1 MDMENKVRQIRELVE
16 AKREKFARVSDEV
29 WAVPELY
36 FHETKSAAILIK
48 ALKEEGF
55 EVQEGVDG
63 IPTAF
68 IGTWGSGKP
77 VIGIL
82 GEFDALPSLS
92 QEAGCWEHK
101 EIVKGGPGHGCG
113 HNALGAG
120 AMAAAVAAK
129 DYMEKNGLSGTI
141 RYYGCPAEEAGWGK
155 MFLARD
161 GYFDDL
167 DACYTWHPG
176 VGNMVQGTSSL
187 ANMCAF
193 FTFKGR
199 TSHAAASPHL
209 GRSALD
215 ACELMN
221 VGCNYLR
228 EHILPDER
236 IHYAYT
242 DVGGSAPNVVQDHAC
257 VFYYVRSPRLYQVL
271 DLYERVK
278 DVARGAAL
286 MTGTQLEI
294 VLNDGLCDYVP
305 NDTLSKLLYESF
317 CEAGG
322 PKFSEEEKALAAE
335 FAKTF
340 DPAAVADK
348 ARTLAAHFGPE
359 VAEKYKDQIL
369 VEDIF
374 PYHASDMI
382 SSGSTDV
389 GDVSY
394 CAPTAQMNVSTWAL
408 CTTGHTWQVT
418 AQSGSNIGRTGTV
431 KAAEVLALASIKAMQ
446 NPELLEKAKEEW
458 KKTTGGKYVC
468 PVTDDVQPAL

>member
-1 MDMENKVRQIRELVE
+1 MEMVNEIKKLVDAKKE
-16 AKREKFARVSDEV
+16 AFLHAGDLV
-29 WAVPELY
+29 WEYAEIG
-36 FHETKSAAILIK
+36 FKEFQSAK
-48 ALKEEGF
+48 ALTDVLKAEGFAVEEG
-55 EVQEGVDG
+55 VAG

-68 IGTWGSGKP
+68 VASWGEGKP
-77 VIGIL
+77 IIGLL
-82 GEFDALPSLS
+82 GEYDALPALKHA
-92 QEAGCWEHK
+92 AGDPVESS
-101 EIVKGGPGHGCG
+101 EIVSENGHGCG
-113 HNALGAG
+113 HNLLGAG
-120 AMAAAVAAK
+120 ALGAAVAVK
-129 DYMEKNGLSGTI
+129 DYMQAHGLKGTI
-141 RYYGCPAEEAGWGK
+141 RYYGCPGEEFGSGK
-155 MFLARD
+155 MFMARA
-161 GYFDDL
+161 GLFDDL
-167 DACYTWHPG
+167 DAAFTWHG
-176 VGNMVQGTSSL
+176 GAYNAITADHSL
-187 ANMCAF
+187 ANLCAYF
-193 FTFKGR
+193 KFKGR
-199 TSHAAASPHL
+199 TSHAAGSPHL

-322 PKFSEEEKALAAE
+322 PKFSEEDKTLAAV

-418 AQSGSNIGRTGTV
+418 AQSGSDIGRTGTV

>member
-1 MDMENKVRQIRELVE
+1 MEMVNEIKKLVDAKKE
-16 AKREKFARVSDEV
+16 AFLHAGDLV
-29 WAVPELY
+29 WEYAEIG
-36 FHETKSAAILIK
+36 FKEFQSAK
-48 ALKEEGF
+48 ALTDVLKAEGFAVEEG
-55 EVQEGVDG
+55 VAG

-68 IGTWGSGKP
+68 VASWGEGKP
-77 VIGIL
+77 IIGLL
-82 GEFDALPSLS
+82 GEYDALPALNHA
-92 QEAGCWEHK
+92 AGDPVESS
-101 EIVKGGPGHGCG
+101 EIVNENGHGCG
-113 HNALGAG
+113 HNLLGAG
-120 AMAAAVAAK
+120 ALGAAVAVK
-129 DYMEKNGLSGTI
+129 DYMQAHGLKGTI
-141 RYYGCPAEEAGWGK
+141 RYYGCPGEEFGSGK
-155 MFLARD
+155 MFMARA
-161 GYFDDL
+161 GLFDDL
-167 DACYTWHPG
+167 DAAFTWHG
-176 VGNMVQGTSSL
+176 GAYNAITADHSL
-187 ANMCAF
+187 ANLCAYF
-193 FTFKGR
+193 KFKGR
-199 TSHAAASPHL
+199 TSHAAGSPHL

-305 NDTLSKLLYESF
+305 NNTLSKLLYESF

-322 PKFSEEEKALAAE
+322 PKFSGEEKALAAE

-418 AQSGSNIGRTGTV
+418 AQSGSDIGRTGTV

-446 NPELLEKAKEEW
+446 NPELLGKAKEEW

>member
-1 MDMENKVRQIRELVE
+1 MEMVNEIKKLVDAKKE
-16 AKREKFARVSDEV
+16 AFLHVGDLV
-29 WAVPELY
+29 WEYAEIG
-36 FHETKSAAILIK
+36 FKEFQSAK
-48 ALKEEGF
+48 ALTDVLKAEGF
-55 EVQEGVDG
+55 AVQEGVAG

-68 IGTWGSGKP
+68 VASWGEGKP
-77 VIGIL
+77 IIGLL
-82 GEFDALPSLS
+82 GEYDALPALKHA
-92 QEAGCWEHK
+92 AGDPAESS
-101 EIVKGGPGHGCG
+101 EIVSENGHGCG
-113 HNALGAG
+113 HNLLGAG
-120 AMAAAVAAK
+120 ALGAAVAVK
-129 DYMEKNGLSGTI
+129 DYMQAHGLKGTI
-141 RYYGCPAEEAGWGK
+141 RYYGCPGEEFGSGK
-155 MFLARD
+155 MFMARA
-161 GYFDDL
+161 GLFDDL
-167 DACYTWHPG
+167 DAAFTWHG
-176 VGNMVQGTSSL
+176 GAYNAITADHSL
-187 ANMCAF
+187 ANLCAYF
-193 FTFKGR
+193 KFKGR
-199 TSHAAASPHL
+199 TSHAAGSPHL

-418 AQSGSNIGRTGTV
+418 AQSGSDIGRTGTV

>member
-1 MDMENKVRQIRELVE
+1 MEMVNEIKKLVDAKKE
-16 AKREKFARVSDEV
+16 AFLHAGDLV
-29 WAVPELY
+29 WEYAEIG
-36 FHETKSAAILIK
+36 FKEFQSAK
-48 ALKEEGF
+48 ALTDVLKAEGF
-55 EVQEGVDG
+55 AVQEGVAG

-68 IGTWGSGKP
+68 VASWGEGKP
-77 VIGIL
+77 IIGLL
-82 GEFDALPSLS
+82 GEYDALPALKHA
-92 QEAGCWEHK
+92 AGDPVESS
-101 EIVKGGPGHGCG
+101 EIVSENGHGCG
-113 HNALGAG
+113 HNLLGAG
-120 AMAAAVAAK
+120 ALGAAVAVK
-129 DYMEKNGLSGTI
+129 DYMQAHGLKGTI
-141 RYYGCPAEEAGWGK
+141 RYYGCPGEEFGSGK
-155 MFLARD
+155 MFMARA
-161 GYFDDL
+161 GLFDDL
-167 DACYTWHPG
+167 DAAFTWHG
-176 VGNMVQGTSSL
+176 GAYNAITADHSL
-187 ANMCAF
+187 ANLCAYF
-193 FTFKGR
+193 KFKGR
-199 TSHAAASPHL
+199 TSHAAGSPHL

-418 AQSGSNIGRTGTV
+418 AQSGSDIGRTGTV

-446 NPELLEKAKEEW
+446 NPDLLEKAKEEW

>member
-1 MDMENKVRQIRELVE
+1 MEMVNEIKKLVDAKKE
-16 AKREKFARVSDEV
+16 AFLHAGDLV
-29 WAVPELY
+29 WEYAEIG
-36 FHETKSAAILIK
+36 FKEFQSAK
-48 ALKEEGF
+48 ALTDVLKAEGFAVEEG
-55 EVQEGVDG
+55 VAG

-68 IGTWGSGKP
+68 VASWGEGKP
-77 VIGIL
+77 IIGLL
-82 GEFDALPSLS
+82 GEYDALPALKHA
-92 QEAGCWEHK
+92 AGDPVESS
-101 EIVKGGPGHGCG
+101 EIVSENGHGCG
-113 HNALGAG
+113 HNLLGAG
-120 AMAAAVAAK
+120 ALGAAVAVK
-129 DYMEKNGLSGTI
+129 DYMQAHGLKGTI
-141 RYYGCPAEEAGWGK
+141 RYYGCPGEEFGCGK
-155 MFLARD
+155 MFMARA
-161 GYFDDL
+161 GLFDDL
-167 DACYTWHPG
+167 DAAFTWHG
-176 VGNMVQGTSSL
+176 GAYNAITADHSL
-187 ANMCAF
+187 ANLCAYF
-193 FTFKGR
+193 KFKGR
-199 TSHAAASPHL
+199 TSHAAGSPHL

-418 AQSGSNIGRTGTV
+418 AQSGSDIGRTGTV

>member
-1 MDMENKVRQIRELVE
+1 MEMVNEIKKLVDAKKE
-16 AKREKFARVSDEV
+16 AFLHAGDLV
-29 WAVPELY
+29 WEYAEIG
-36 FHETKSAAILIK
+36 FKEFQSAK
-48 ALKEEGF
+48 ALTDVLKAEGFAVEEG
-55 EVQEGVDG
+55 VAG

-68 IGTWGSGKP
+68 VASWGEGKP
-77 VIGIL
+77 IIGLL
-82 GEFDALPSLS
+82 GEYDALPALKHA
-92 QEAGCWEHK
+92 AGDPVEST
-101 EIVKGGPGHGCG
+101 EIVSENGHGCG
-113 HNALGAG
+113 HNLLGAG
-120 AMAAAVAAK
+120 ALGAAVAVK
-129 DYMEKNGLSGTI
+129 DYMQAHGLKGTI
-141 RYYGCPAEEAGWGK
+141 RYYGCPGEEFGSGK
-155 MFLARD
+155 MFMARA
-161 GYFDDL
+161 GLFDDL
-167 DACYTWHPG
+167 DAAFTWHG
-176 VGNMVQGTSSL
+176 GAYNAITADHSL
-187 ANMCAF
+187 ANLCAYF
-193 FTFKGR
+193 KFKGR
-199 TSHAAASPHL
+199 TSHAAGSPHL

-418 AQSGSNIGRTGTV
+418 AQSGSDIGRTGTV

>member
-1 MDMENKVRQIRELVE
+1 MEMVNEIKKLVDAKKVAFLHAGDLVWE
-16 AKREKFARVSDEV
+16 YAEIGFKEFQ
-29 WAVPELY
+29 
-36 FHETKSAAILIK
+36 SAK
-48 ALKEEGF
+48 ALTDVLKAEGFAVEEG
-55 EVQEGVDG
+55 VAG

-68 IGTWGSGKP
+68 VASWGEGKP
-77 VIGIL
+77 IIGLL
-82 GEFDALPSLS
+82 GEYDALPALKHA
-92 QEAGCWEHK
+92 AGDPVESS
-101 EIVKGGPGHGCG
+101 EIVSENGHGCG
-113 HNALGAG
+113 HNLLGAG
-120 AMAAAVAAK
+120 ALGAAVAVK
-129 DYMEKNGLSGTI
+129 DYMQAHGLKGTI
-141 RYYGCPAEEAGWGK
+141 RYYGCPGEEFGSGK
-155 MFLARD
+155 MFMARA
-161 GYFDDL
+161 GLFDDL
-167 DACYTWHPG
+167 DAAFTWHG
-176 VGNMVQGTSSL
+176 GAYNAITADHSL
-187 ANMCAF
+187 ANLCAYF
-193 FTFKGR
+193 KFKGR
-199 TSHAAASPHL
+199 TSHAAGSPHL

-418 AQSGSNIGRTGTV
+418 AQSGSDIGRTGTV

>member
-1 MDMENKVRQIRELVE
+1 MEMVNEIKKLVDAKKE
-16 AKREKFARVSDEV
+16 AFLHAGDLV
-29 WAVPELY
+29 WEYAEIG
-36 FHETKSAAILIK
+36 FKEFQSAK
-48 ALKEEGF
+48 ALTDVLKAEGFAVEEG
-55 EVQEGVDG
+55 VAG

-68 IGTWGSGKP
+68 VASWGEGKP
-77 VIGIL
+77 IIGLL
-82 GEFDALPSLS
+82 GEYDALPALKHA
-92 QEAGCWEHK
+92 AGDPVESS
-101 EIVKGGPGHGCG
+101 EIVSENGHGCG
-113 HNALGAG
+113 HNLLGAG
-120 AMAAAVAAK
+120 ALGAAVAVK
-129 DYMEKNGLSGTI
+129 DYMQAHGLKGTI
-141 RYYGCPAEEAGWGK
+141 RYYGCPGEEFGSGK
-155 MFLARD
+155 MFMARA
-161 GYFDDL
+161 GLFDDL
-167 DACYTWHPG
+167 DAAFTWHG
-176 VGNMVQGTSSL
+176 GAYNAITADHSL
-187 ANMCAF
+187 ANLCAYF
-193 FTFKGR
+193 KFKGR
-199 TSHAAASPHL
+199 TSHAAGSPHL

-418 AQSGSNIGRTGTV
+418 AQSGSDIGRTGTV

-458 KKTTGGKYVC
+458 KKTMFSRPSK
-468 PVTDDVQPAL
+468 AIK

>member
-1 MDMENKVRQIRELVE
+1 MEMVNEIKKLVDAKKE
-16 AKREKFARVSDEV
+16 AFLHAGDLV
-29 WAVPELY
+29 WEYAEIG
-36 FHETKSAAILIK
+36 FKEFQSAK
-48 ALKEEGF
+48 ALTDVLKAEGF
-55 EVQEGVDG
+55 AVQEGVAG

-68 IGTWGSGKP
+68 VASWGEGKP
-77 VIGIL
+77 IIGLL
-82 GEFDALPSLS
+82 GEYDALPALKHA
-92 QEAGCWEHK
+92 AGDPAESS
-101 EIVKGGPGHGCG
+101 EIVSENGHGCG
-113 HNALGAG
+113 HNLLGAG
-120 AMAAAVAAK
+120 ALGAAVAVK
-129 DYMEKNGLSGTI
+129 DYMQAHGLKGTI
-141 RYYGCPAEEAGWGK
+141 RYYGCPGEEFGSGK
-155 MFLARD
+155 MFMARA
-161 GYFDDL
+161 GLFDDL
-167 DACYTWHPG
+167 DAAFTWHG
-176 VGNMVQGTSSL
+176 GAYNAITADHSL
-187 ANMCAF
+187 ANLCAYF
-193 FTFKGR
+193 KFKGR
-199 TSHAAASPHL
+199 TSHAAGSPHL

-418 AQSGSNIGRTGTV
+418 AQSGSDIGRTGTV

>member
-1 MDMENKVRQIRELVE
+1 MEMVNEIKKLVDAKKE
-16 AKREKFARVSDEV
+16 AFLHAGDLV
-29 WAVPELY
+29 WEYAEIG
-36 FHETKSAAILIK
+36 FKEFQSAK
-48 ALKEEGF
+48 ALTDVLKAEGF
-55 EVQEGVDG
+55 AVQEGVAG

-68 IGTWGSGKP
+68 VASWGEGKP
-77 VIGIL
+77 IIGLL
-82 GEFDALPSLS
+82 GEYDALPALKHA
-92 QEAGCWEHK
+92 AGDPVESS
-101 EIVKGGPGHGCG
+101 EIVSENGHGCG
-113 HNALGAG
+113 HNLLGAG
-120 AMAAAVAAK
+120 ALGAAVAVK
-129 DYMEKNGLSGTI
+129 DYMQAHGLKGTI
-141 RYYGCPAEEAGWGK
+141 RYYGCPGEEFGSGK
-155 MFLARD
+155 MFMARA
-161 GYFDDL
+161 GLFDDL
-167 DACYTWHPG
+167 DAAFTWHG
-176 VGNMVQGTSSL
+176 GAYNAITADHSL
-187 ANMCAF
+187 ANLCAYF
-193 FTFKGR
+193 KFKGR
-199 TSHAAASPHL
+199 TSHAAGSPHL

-418 AQSGSNIGRTGTV
+418 AQSGSDIGRTGTV

>member
-1 MDMENKVRQIRELVE
+1 MEMENEIKKLVDAKKE
-16 AKREKFARVSDEV
+16 AFLHAGDLV
-29 WAVPELY
+29 WEYAEIG
-36 FHETKSAAILIK
+36 FKEFQSAK
-48 ALKEEGF
+48 ALTDVLKAEGFAVEEG
-55 EVQEGVDG
+55 VAG

-68 IGTWGSGKP
+68 VASWGEGKP
-77 VIGIL
+77 IIGLL
-82 GEFDALPSLS
+82 GEYDALPALKHA
-92 QEAGCWEHK
+92 AGDPVESS
-101 EIVKGGPGHGCG
+101 EIVSENGHGCG
-113 HNALGAG
+113 HNLLGAG
-120 AMAAAVAAK
+120 ALGAAVAVK
-129 DYMEKNGLSGTI
+129 DYMQAHGLKGTI
-141 RYYGCPAEEAGWGK
+141 RYYGCPGEEFGSGK
-155 MFLARD
+155 MFMARA
-161 GYFDDL
+161 GLFDDL
-167 DACYTWHPG
+167 DAAFTWHG
-176 VGNMVQGTSSL
+176 GAYNAITADHSL
-187 ANMCAF
+187 ANLCAYF
-193 FTFKGR
+193 KFKGR
-199 TSHAAASPHL
+199 TSHAAGSPHL

-418 AQSGSNIGRTGTV
+418 AQSGSDIGRTGTV

>member
-1 MDMENKVRQIRELVE
+1 MEMVNEIKKLVDAKKE
-16 AKREKFARVSDEV
+16 AFLHAGDLV
-29 WAVPELY
+29 WEYAEIG
-36 FHETKSAAILIK
+36 FKEFQSAK
-48 ALKEEGF
+48 ALTDVLKAEGF
-55 EVQEGVDG
+55 AVQEGVAG

-68 IGTWGSGKP
+68 VASWGEGKP
-77 VIGIL
+77 IIGLL
-82 GEFDALPSLS
+82 GEYDALPALKHA
-92 QEAGCWEHK
+92 AGNPVESS
-101 EIVKGGPGHGCG
+101 EIVSENGHGCG
-113 HNALGAG
+113 HNLLGAG
-120 AMAAAVAAK
+120 ALGAAVAVK
-129 DYMEKNGLSGTI
+129 DYMQAHGLKGTI
-141 RYYGCPAEEAGWGK
+141 RYYGCPGEEFGSGK
-155 MFLARD
+155 MFMARA
-161 GYFDDL
+161 GLFDDL
-167 DACYTWHPG
+167 DAAFTWHG
-176 VGNMVQGTSSL
+176 GAYNAITADNSL
-187 ANMCAF
+187 ANLCAYF
-193 FTFKGR
+193 KFKGR
-199 TSHAAASPHL
+199 TSHAAGSPHL

-348 ARTLAAHFGPE
+348 ARTLAAHFSPE

-418 AQSGSNIGRTGTV
+418 AQSGSDIGRTGTV

-468 PVTDDVQPAL
+468 PVADDVQPAL

>member
-1 MDMENKVRQIRELVE
+1 MEMVNEIKKLVDAKKE
-16 AKREKFARVSDEV
+16 AFLHAGDLV
-29 WAVPELY
+29 WEYAEIG
-36 FHETKSAAILIK
+36 FKEFQSAK
-48 ALKEEGF
+48 ALTDVLKAEGFAVEEG
-55 EVQEGVDG
+55 VAG

-68 IGTWGSGKP
+68 VASWGEGKP
-77 VIGIL
+77 IIGLL
-82 GEFDALPSLS
+82 GEYDALPALKHA
-92 QEAGCWEHK
+92 AGDPVESS
-101 EIVKGGPGHGCG
+101 EIVSENGHGCG
-113 HNALGAG
+113 HNLLGAG
-120 AMAAAVAAK
+120 ALGAAVAVK
-129 DYMEKNGLSGTI
+129 DYMQAHGLKGTI
-141 RYYGCPAEEAGWGK
+141 RYYGCPGEEFGSGK
-155 MFLARD
+155 MFMARA
-161 GYFDDL
+161 GLFDDL
-167 DACYTWHPG
+167 DAAFTWHG
-176 VGNMVQGTSSL
+176 GAYNAITADHSL
-187 ANMCAF
+187 ANLCAYF
-193 FTFKGR
+193 KFKGR
-199 TSHAAASPHL
+199 TSHAAGPPHL

-348 ARTLAAHFGPE
+348 ARTLAVHFGPE

-418 AQSGSNIGRTGTV
+418 AQSGSDIGRTGTV

>member
-1 MDMENKVRQIRELVE
+1 MEMVNEIKKLVDAKKE
-16 AKREKFARVSDEV
+16 AFLHAGDLV
-29 WAVPELY
+29 WEYAEIG
-36 FHETKSAAILIK
+36 FKEFQSAK
-48 ALKEEGF
+48 ALTDVLKAEGF
-55 EVQEGVDG
+55 AVQEGVAG

-68 IGTWGSGKP
+68 VASWGEGKP
-77 VIGIL
+77 IIGLL
-82 GEFDALPSLS
+82 GEYDALPALKHA
-92 QEAGCWEHK
+92 AGDPVESS
-101 EIVKGGPGHGCG
+101 EIVSENGHGCG
-113 HNALGAG
+113 HNLLGAG
-120 AMAAAVAAK
+120 ALGAAVAVK
-129 DYMEKNGLSGTI
+129 DYMQAHGLKGTI
-141 RYYGCPAEEAGWGK
+141 RYYGCPGEEFGSGK
-155 MFLARD
+155 MFMARA
-161 GYFDDL
+161 GLFDDL
-167 DACYTWHPG
+167 DAAFTWHG
-176 VGNMVQGTSSL
+176 GAYNAITADHSL
-187 ANMCAF
+187 ANLCAYF
-193 FTFKGR
+193 KFKGR
-199 TSHAAASPHL
+199 TSHAAGSPHL

-348 ARTLAAHFGPE
+348 ARTLAAHFSPE

>member
-1 MDMENKVRQIRELVE
+1 MQ
-16 AKREKFARVSDEV
+16 A
-29 WAVPELY
+29 
-36 FHETKSAAILIK
+36 HGIK
-48 ALKEEGF
+48 
-55 EVQEGVDG
+55 
-63 IPTAF
+63 
-68 IGTWGSGKP
+68 
-77 VIGIL
+77 
-82 GEFDALPSLS
+82 
-92 QEAGCWEHK
+92 
-101 EIVKGGPGHGCG
+101 
-113 HNALGAG
+113 
-120 AMAAAVAAK
+120 
-129 DYMEKNGLSGTI
+129 GTI
-141 RYYGCPAEEAGWGK
+141 RYYGCPGEEFGSGK
-155 MFLARD
+155 MFMARA
-161 GYFDDL
+161 GLFDDL
-167 DACYTWHPG
+167 DAAFTWHG
-176 VGNMVQGTSSL
+176 GAYNAITADHSL
-187 ANMCAF
+187 ANLCAYF
-193 FTFKGR
+193 KFKGR
-199 TSHAAASPHL
+199 TSHAAGSPHL

-228 EHILPDER
+228 EHMLPDER

-271 DLYERVK
+271 ELYERVK

-305 NDTLSKLLYESF
+305 NDALSQMLYESF
-317 CEAGG
+317 CEVGG

-348 ARTLAAHFGPE
+348 ARTLATHFGPE
-359 VAEKYKDQIL
+359 ISEKYKDQIL

-374 PYHASDMI
+374 PYHACDLI
-382 SSGSTDV
+382 SGGSTDV

-418 AQSGSNIGRTGTV
+418 AQSGSDIGRTGTV

-446 NPELLEKAKEEW
+446 DPELLKKAREEW
-458 KKTTGGKYVC
+458 EKTTGGKYIC

>member
-1 MDMENKVRQIRELVE
+1 MEMVNEIKKLVDAKKE
-16 AKREKFARVSDEV
+16 AFLHAGDLV
-29 WAVPELY
+29 WEYAEIG
-36 FHETKSAAILIK
+36 FKEFQSAK
-48 ALKEEGF
+48 ALTDVLKAEGF
-55 EVQEGVDG
+55 AVQEGVAG

-68 IGTWGSGKP
+68 VASWGEGKP
-77 VIGIL
+77 IIGLL
-82 GEFDALPSLS
+82 GEYDALPALKHA
-92 QEAGCWEHK
+92 AGDPVESS
-101 EIVKGGPGHGCG
+101 EIVSENGHGCG
-113 HNALGAG
+113 HNLLGAG
-120 AMAAAVAAK
+120 ALGAAVAVK
-129 DYMEKNGLSGTI
+129 DYMQALGLKGSI
-141 RYYGCPAEEAGWGK
+141 RNFGCPGEEFGCGK
-155 MFLARD
+155 MFMARA
-161 GYFDDL
+161 GLFDDL
-167 DACYTWHPG
+167 DAAFTWHG
-176 VGNMVQGTSSL
+176 GAYNAITADHSL
-187 ANMCAF
+187 ANLCAYF
-193 FTFKGR
+193 KFKGR
-199 TSHAAASPHL
+199 TSHAAGSPHL

-418 AQSGSNIGRTGTV
+418 AQSGSDIGRTGTV

-446 NPELLEKAKEEW
+446 NPDLLEKAKEEW

>member
-1 MDMENKVRQIRELVE
+1 MY
-16 AKREKFARVSDEV
+16 KFTA
-29 WAVPELY
+29 
-36 FHETKSAAILIK
+36 
-48 ALKEEGF
+48 EGSRWK
-55 EVQEGVDG
+55 
-63 IPTAF
+63 
-68 IGTWGSGKP
+68 WGEGKP
-77 VIGIL
+77 IIGLL
-82 GEFDALPSLS
+82 GEYDALPALKHA
-92 QEAGCWEHK
+92 AGDPVESS
-101 EIVKGGPGHGCG
+101 EIVSENGHGCG
-113 HNALGAG
+113 HNLLGAG
-120 AMAAAVAAK
+120 ALGAAVAIK
-129 DYMEKNGLSGTI
+129 DYMQAHGLKGTI
-141 RYYGCPAEEAGWGK
+141 RYYGCPGEEFGSGK
-155 MFLARD
+155 MFMARA
-161 GYFDDL
+161 GLFDDL
-167 DACYTWHPG
+167 DAAFTWHG
-176 VGNMVQGTSSL
+176 GAYNAITADHSL
-187 ANMCAF
+187 ANLCAYF
-193 FTFKGR
+193 KFKGR
-199 TSHAAASPHL
+199 TSHAAGSPHL

>member
-1 MDMENKVRQIRELVE
+1 MEMVNEIKKLVDAKKE
-16 AKREKFARVSDEV
+16 AFLHAGDLV
-29 WAVPELY
+29 WEYAEIG
-36 FHETKSAAILIK
+36 FKEFQSAK
-48 ALKEEGF
+48 ALTDVLKAEGF
-55 EVQEGVDG
+55 AVQEGVAG

-68 IGTWGSGKP
+68 VASWGEGKP
-77 VIGIL
+77 IIGLL
-82 GEFDALPSLS
+82 GEYDALPALKHA
-92 QEAGCWEHK
+92 AGDPVESS
-101 EIVKGGPGHGCG
+101 EIVSENGHGCG
-113 HNALGAG
+113 HNLLGAG
-120 AMAAAVAAK
+120 ALGAAVAVK
-129 DYMEKNGLSGTI
+129 DYMQAHGLKGTI
-141 RYYGCPAEEAGWGK
+141 RYYGCPGEEFGSGK
-155 MFLARD
+155 MFMARA
-161 GYFDDL
+161 GLFDDL
-167 DACYTWHPG
+167 DAAFTWHG
-176 VGNMVQGTSSL
+176 GAYNAITADHSL
-187 ANMCAF
+187 ANLCAYF
-193 FTFKGR
+193 KFKGR
-199 TSHAAASPHL
+199 TSHAAGSPHL

-418 AQSGSNIGRTGTV
+418 AQSGSDIGRTGTV
-431 KAAEVLALASIKAMQ
+431 KAAEVLALASIKAIQ

>member
-1 MDMENKVRQIRELVE
+1 MEMVNEIKKLVDAKKE
-16 AKREKFARVSDEV
+16 AFLHVGDLV
-29 WAVPELY
+29 WEYAEIG
-36 FHETKSAAILIK
+36 FKEFQSAK
-48 ALKEEGF
+48 ALTDVLKAEGFVVEEG
-55 EVQEGVDG
+55 VAG

-68 IGTWGSGKP
+68 VASWGEGKP
-77 VIGIL
+77 IIGLL
-82 GEFDALPSLS
+82 GEYDALPALKHA
-92 QEAGCWEHK
+92 AGDPAESS
-101 EIVKGGPGHGCG
+101 EIVSENGHGCG
-113 HNALGAG
+113 HNLLGAG
-120 AMAAAVAAK
+120 ALGAAVAVK
-129 DYMEKNGLSGTI
+129 DYMQAHGLKGTI
-141 RYYGCPAEEAGWGK
+141 RYYGCPGEEFGSGK
-155 MFLARD
+155 MFMARA
-161 GYFDDL
+161 GLFDDL
-167 DACYTWHPG
+167 DAAFTWHG
-176 VGNMVQGTSSL
+176 GAYNAITADHSL
-187 ANMCAF
+187 ANLCAYF
-193 FTFKGR
+193 KFKGR
-199 TSHAAASPHL
+199 TSHAAGSPHL

-418 AQSGSNIGRTGTV
+418 AQSGSDIGRTGTV

>member
-1 MDMENKVRQIRELVE
+1 MEMVNEIKKLVDAKKE
-16 AKREKFARVSDEV
+16 AFLHAGDLV
-29 WAVPELY
+29 WEYAEIG
-36 FHETKSAAILIK
+36 FKEFQSAK
-48 ALKEEGF
+48 ALTDVLKAEGF
-55 EVQEGVDG
+55 AVQEGVAG

-68 IGTWGSGKP
+68 VASWGEGKP
-77 VIGIL
+77 IIGLL
-82 GEFDALPSLS
+82 GEYDALPALKHA
-92 QEAGCWEHK
+92 AGDPVESS
-101 EIVKGGPGHGCG
+101 EIVSENGHGCG
-113 HNALGAG
+113 HNLLGAG
-120 AMAAAVAAK
+120 ALGAAVAVK
-129 DYMEKNGLSGTI
+129 DYMQAHGLKGTI
-141 RYYGCPAEEAGWGK
+141 RYYGCPGEEFGSGK
-155 MFLARD
+155 MFMARA
-161 GYFDDL
+161 GLFDDL
-167 DACYTWHPG
+167 DAAFTWHG
-176 VGNMVQGTSSL
+176 GAYNAITADHSL
-187 ANMCAF
+187 ANLCAYF
-193 FTFKGR
+193 KFKGR
-199 TSHAAASPHL
+199 TSHAAGSPHL

-305 NDTLSKLLYESF
+305 NDTLSELLYESF

-418 AQSGSNIGRTGTV
+418 AQSGSDIGRTGTV

-446 NPELLEKAKEEW
+446 NPDLLEKAKEEW

>member
-1 MDMENKVRQIRELVE
+1 MEMVNEIKKLVDAKKE
-16 AKREKFARVSDEV
+16 AFLHVGDLV
-29 WAVPELY
+29 WEYAEIG
-36 FHETKSAAILIK
+36 FKEFQSAK
-48 ALKEEGF
+48 ALTDVLKAEGF
-55 EVQEGVDG
+55 AVQEGVAG

-68 IGTWGSGKP
+68 VASWGEGKP
-77 VIGIL
+77 IIGLL
-82 GEFDALPSLS
+82 GEYDALPALKHA
-92 QEAGCWEHK
+92 AGDPAESS
-101 EIVKGGPGHGCG
+101 EIVSENGHGCG
-113 HNALGAG
+113 HNLLGAG
-120 AMAAAVAAK
+120 ALGAAVAVK
-129 DYMEKNGLSGTI
+129 DYMQAHGLKGTI
-141 RYYGCPAEEAGWGK
+141 RYYGCPGEEFGSGK
-155 MFLARD
+155 MFMARA
-161 GYFDDL
+161 GLFDDL
-167 DACYTWHPG
+167 DAAFTWHG
-176 VGNMVQGTSSL
+176 GAYNAITADHSL
-187 ANMCAF
+187 ANLCAYF
-193 FTFKGR
+193 KFKGR
-199 TSHAAASPHL
+199 TSHAAGSPHL

-242 DVGGSAPNVVQDHAC
+242 DVGGSAPTVVQDHAC

-418 AQSGSNIGRTGTV
+418 AQSGSDIGRTGTV

>member
-1 MDMENKVRQIRELVE
+1 MEMVNEIKKLVDAKKE
-16 AKREKFARVSDEV
+16 AFLHAGDLV
-29 WAVPELY
+29 WEYAEIG
-36 FHETKSAAILIK
+36 FKEFQSAK
-48 ALKEEGF
+48 ALTDVLKAEGFAVEEG
-55 EVQEGVDG
+55 VAG

-68 IGTWGSGKP
+68 VASWGEGKP
-77 VIGIL
+77 IIGLL
-82 GEFDALPSLS
+82 GEYDALPALKHA
-92 QEAGCWEHK
+92 AGDPVESS
-101 EIVKGGPGHGCG
+101 EIVSENGHGCG
-113 HNALGAG
+113 HNLLGAG
-120 AMAAAVAAK
+120 ALGAAVAVK
-129 DYMEKNGLSGTI
+129 DYMQAHGLKGTI
-141 RYYGCPAEEAGWGK
+141 RYYGCPGEEFGSGK
-155 MFLARD
+155 MFMARA
-161 GYFDDL
+161 GLFDDL
-167 DACYTWHPG
+167 DAAFTWHG
-176 VGNMVQGTSSL
+176 GAYNAITADHSL
-187 ANMCAF
+187 ANLCAYF
-193 FTFKGR
+193 KVKGR
-199 TSHAAASPHL
+199 TSHAAGSPHL

-418 AQSGSNIGRTGTV
+418 AQSGSDIGRTGTV

>member
-1 MDMENKVRQIRELVE
+1 MEMVNEIKKLVDAKKE
-16 AKREKFARVSDEV
+16 AFLHAGDLV
-29 WAVPELY
+29 WEYAEIG
-36 FHETKSAAILIK
+36 FKEFQSAK
-48 ALKEEGF
+48 ALTDVLKAEGFAVEEG
-55 EVQEGVDG
+55 VAG

-68 IGTWGSGKP
+68 VASWGEGKP
-77 VIGIL
+77 IIGLL
-82 GEFDALPSLS
+82 GEYDALPALKHA
-92 QEAGCWEHK
+92 AGDPVESS
-101 EIVKGGPGHGCG
+101 EIVSENGHGCG
-113 HNALGAG
+113 HNLLGAG
-120 AMAAAVAAK
+120 ALGAAVAVK
-129 DYMEKNGLSGTI
+129 DYMQAHGLKGTI
-141 RYYGCPAEEAGWGK
+141 RYYGCPGEEFGSGK
-155 MFLARD
+155 MFMARA
-161 GYFDDL
+161 GLFDDL
-167 DACYTWHPG
+167 DAAFTWHG
-176 VGNMVQGTSSL
+176 GAYNAITADHSL
-187 ANMCAF
+187 ANLCAYF
-193 FTFKGR
+193 KFKGR
-199 TSHAAASPHL
+199 TSHAAGSPHL

-348 ARTLAAHFGPE
+348 ARTLAAHFGPK

-418 AQSGSNIGRTGTV
+418 AQSGSDIGRTGTV

>member
-1 MDMENKVRQIRELVE
+1 MEMVNEIKKLVDAKKE
-16 AKREKFARVSDEV
+16 AFLHAGDLV
-29 WAVPELY
+29 WEYAEIG
-36 FHETKSAAILIK
+36 FKEFQSAK
-48 ALKEEGF
+48 ALTDVLKAEGFAVEEG
-55 EVQEGVDG
+55 VAG

-68 IGTWGSGKP
+68 VASWGEGKP
-77 VIGIL
+77 IIGLL
-82 GEFDALPSLS
+82 GEYDALPALKHA
-92 QEAGCWEHK
+92 AGDPAESS
-101 EIVKGGPGHGCG
+101 EIVSENGHGCG
-113 HNALGAG
+113 HNLLGAG
-120 AMAAAVAAK
+120 ALGAAVAVK
-129 DYMEKNGLSGTI
+129 DYMQAHGLKGTI
-141 RYYGCPAEEAGWGK
+141 RYYGCPGEEFGSGK
-155 MFLARD
+155 MFMARA
-161 GYFDDL
+161 GLFDDL
-167 DACYTWHPG
+167 DAAFTWHG
-176 VGNMVQGTSSL
+176 GAYNAITADHSL
-187 ANMCAF
+187 ANLCAYF
-193 FTFKGR
+193 KFKGR
-199 TSHAAASPHL
+199 TSHAAGSPHL

-317 CEAGG
+317 CEVGG

-418 AQSGSNIGRTGTV
+418 AQSGSDIGRTGTV

>member
-1 MDMENKVRQIRELVE
+1 MEMVNEIKKLVDAKKE
-16 AKREKFARVSDEV
+16 AFLHAGDLV
-29 WAVPELY
+29 WEYAEIG
-36 FHETKSAAILIK
+36 FKEFQSAK
-48 ALKEEGF
+48 ALTDVLKAEGF
-55 EVQEGVDG
+55 AVQEGVAG

-68 IGTWGSGKP
+68 VASWGEGKP
-77 VIGIL
+77 IIGLL
-82 GEFDALPSLS
+82 GEYDALPALKHA
-92 QEAGCWEHK
+92 AGDPVESS
-101 EIVKGGPGHGCG
+101 EIVSENGHGCG
-113 HNALGAG
+113 HNLLGAG
-120 AMAAAVAAK
+120 ALGAAVAVK
-129 DYMEKNGLSGTI
+129 DYMQAHGLKGTI
-141 RYYGCPAEEAGWGK
+141 RYYGCPGEEFGSGK
-155 MFLARD
+155 MFMARA
-161 GYFDDL
+161 GLFDDL
-167 DACYTWHPG
+167 DAAFTWHG
-176 VGNMVQGTSSL
+176 GAYNAITTDLSL
-187 ANMCAF
+187 ANLCPYF
-193 FTFKGR
+193 KFKGR
-199 TSHAAASPHL
+199 TSHAAGSPHL

-418 AQSGSNIGRTGTV
+418 AQSGSDIGRTGTV

>member
-1 MDMENKVRQIRELVE
+1 MEMVNEIKKLVDAKKE
-16 AKREKFARVSDEV
+16 AFLHAGDLV
-29 WAVPELY
+29 WEYAEIG
-36 FHETKSAAILIK
+36 FKEFQSAK
-48 ALKEEGF
+48 ALTDVLKAEGF
-55 EVQEGVDG
+55 AVQEGVAG

-68 IGTWGSGKP
+68 VASWGEGKP
-77 VIGIL
+77 IIGLL
-82 GEFDALPSLS
+82 GEYDALPALKHA
-92 QEAGCWEHK
+92 AGDPVESS
-101 EIVKGGPGHGCG
+101 EIVSENGHGCG
-113 HNALGAG
+113 HNLLGAG
-120 AMAAAVAAK
+120 ALGAAVAVK
-129 DYMEKNGLSGTI
+129 DYMQSHGLKGTI
-141 RYYGCPAEEAGWGK
+141 RYYGCPGEEFGSGK
-155 MFLARD
+155 MFMARA
-161 GYFDDL
+161 GLFDDL
-167 DACYTWHPG
+167 DAAFTWHG
-176 VGNMVQGTSSL
+176 GAYNAITADHSL
-187 ANMCAF
+187 ANLCAYF
-193 FTFKGR
+193 KFKGR
-199 TSHAAASPHL
+199 TSHAAGSPHL

-418 AQSGSNIGRTGTV
+418 AQSGSDIGRTGTV

>member
-1 MDMENKVRQIRELVE
+1 MEMVNEIKKLVDAKKE
-16 AKREKFARVSDEV
+16 AFLHTGDLV
-29 WAVPELY
+29 WEYAEIG
-36 FHETKSAAILIK
+36 FKEFQSAK
-48 ALKEEGF
+48 ALTDVLKAEGFAVEEG
-55 EVQEGVDG
+55 VAG

-68 IGTWGSGKP
+68 VGSWGEGKP
-77 VIGIL
+77 IIGLL
-82 GEFDALPSLS
+82 GEYDALPALKHA
-92 QEAGCWEHK
+92 AGDPVESS
-101 EIVKGGPGHGCG
+101 EIVSENGHGCG
-113 HNALGAG
+113 HNLLGAG
-120 AMAAAVAAK
+120 ALGAAVAVK
-129 DYMEKNGLSGTI
+129 DYMQAHGLKGTI
-141 RYYGCPAEEAGWGK
+141 RYYGCPGEEFGSGK
-155 MFLARD
+155 MFMARA
-161 GYFDDL
+161 GLFDDL
-167 DACYTWHPG
+167 DAAFTWHG
-176 VGNMVQGTSSL
+176 GAYNAITADHSL
-187 ANMCAF
+187 ANLCAYF
-193 FTFKGR
+193 KFKGR
-199 TSHAAASPHL
+199 TSHAAGSPHL

-418 AQSGSNIGRTGTV
+418 AQSGSDIGRTGTV

>member
-1 MDMENKVRQIRELVE
+1 MEMVNEIKKLVDAKKE
-16 AKREKFARVSDEV
+16 AFLHAGDLV
-29 WAVPELY
+29 WEYAEIG
-36 FHETKSAAILIK
+36 FKEFQSAK
-48 ALKEEGF
+48 ALTDVLKVEGFAVEEG
-55 EVQEGVDG
+55 VAG

-68 IGTWGSGKP
+68 VASWGEGKP
-77 VIGIL
+77 IIGLL
-82 GEFDALPSLS
+82 GEYDALPALKHA
-92 QEAGCWEHK
+92 AGDPVESS
-101 EIVKGGPGHGCG
+101 EIVSENGHGCG
-113 HNALGAG
+113 HNLLGAG
-120 AMAAAVAAK
+120 ALGAAVAVK
-129 DYMEKNGLSGTI
+129 DYMQAHGLKGTI
-141 RYYGCPAEEAGWGK
+141 RYYGCPGEEFGSGK
-155 MFLARD
+155 MFMARA
-161 GYFDDL
+161 GLFDDL
-167 DACYTWHPG
+167 DAAFTWHG
-176 VGNMVQGTSSL
+176 GAYNAITADHSL
-187 ANMCAF
+187 ANLCAYF
-193 FTFKGR
+193 KFKGR
-199 TSHAAASPHL
+199 TSHAAGSPHL

-418 AQSGSNIGRTGTV
+418 AQSGSDIGRTGTV

>member
-1 MDMENKVRQIRELVE
+1 MEMVNEIKKLVDAKKE
-16 AKREKFARVSDEV
+16 AFLHAGDLV
-29 WAVPELY
+29 WEYAEIG
-36 FHETKSAAILIK
+36 FKEFQSAK
-48 ALKEEGF
+48 ALTDVLKAEGFAVEEG
-55 EVQEGVDG
+55 VAG

-68 IGTWGSGKP
+68 VASWGEGKP
-77 VIGIL
+77 IIGLL
-82 GEFDALPSLS
+82 GEYDALPALKHA
-92 QEAGCWEHK
+92 AGDPVESS
-101 EIVKGGPGHGCG
+101 EIVSENGHGCG
-113 HNALGAG
+113 HNLLGAG
-120 AMAAAVAAK
+120 ALGAAVAVK
-129 DYMEKNGLSGTI
+129 DYMQAHGLKGTI
-141 RYYGCPAEEAGWGK
+141 RYYGCPGEEFGSGK
-155 MFLARD
+155 MFMARA
-161 GYFDDL
+161 GLFDDL
-167 DACYTWHPG
+167 DAAFTWHG
-176 VGNMVQGTSSL
+176 GAYNAITADHSL
-187 ANMCAF
+187 ANLCAYF
-193 FTFKGR
+193 KFKGR
-199 TSHAAASPHL
+199 TSHAAGSPHL

-348 ARTLAAHFGPE
+348 ARTLAVHFGPE

-418 AQSGSNIGRTGTV
+418 AQSGSDIGRTGTV

>member
-1 MDMENKVRQIRELVE
+1 MEMVNEIKKLVDAKKE
-16 AKREKFARVSDEV
+16 AFLHAGDLV
-29 WAVPELY
+29 WEYAEIG
-36 FHETKSAAILIK
+36 FKEFQSAK
-48 ALKEEGF
+48 ALTDVLKAEGFAVEEG
-55 EVQEGVDG
+55 VAG

-68 IGTWGSGKP
+68 VASWGEGKP
-77 VIGIL
+77 IIGLL
-82 GEFDALPSLS
+82 GEYDAPPALKHA
-92 QEAGCWEHK
+92 AGDPVESS
-101 EIVKGGPGHGCG
+101 EIVSENGHGCG
-113 HNALGAG
+113 HNLLGAG
-120 AMAAAVAAK
+120 ALGAAVAVK
-129 DYMEKNGLSGTI
+129 DYMQAHGLKGTI
-141 RYYGCPAEEAGWGK
+141 RYYGCPGEEFGSGK
-155 MFLARD
+155 MFMARA
-161 GYFDDL
+161 GLFDDL
-167 DACYTWHPG
+167 DAAFTWHG
-176 VGNMVQGTSSL
+176 GAYNAITADHSL
-187 ANMCAF
+187 ANLCAYF
-193 FTFKGR
+193 KFKGR
-199 TSHAAASPHL
+199 TSHAAGSPHL

-418 AQSGSNIGRTGTV
+418 AQSGSDIGRTGTV

>member
-1 MDMENKVRQIRELVE
+1 MEMVNEIKKLVDAKKE
-16 AKREKFARVSDEV
+16 AFLHAGDLV
-29 WAVPELY
+29 WEYAEIG
-36 FHETKSAAILIK
+36 FKEFQSAK
-48 ALKEEGF
+48 ALTDVLKAEGFAVEEG
-55 EVQEGVDG
+55 VAG

-68 IGTWGSGKP
+68 VASWGEGKP
-77 VIGIL
+77 IIGLL
-82 GEFDALPSLS
+82 GEYDALPALKHA
-92 QEAGCWEHK
+92 AGDPVESS
-101 EIVKGGPGHGCG
+101 EIVSENGHGCG
-113 HNALGAG
+113 HNLLGAG
-120 AMAAAVAAK
+120 ALGAAVAVK
-129 DYMEKNGLSGTI
+129 DYMQAHGLKGTI
-141 RYYGCPAEEAGWGK
+141 RYYGCPGEEFGSGK
-155 MFLARD
+155 MFMARA
-161 GYFDDL
+161 GLFDDL
-167 DACYTWHPG
+167 DAAFTWHG
-176 VGNMVQGTSSL
+176 GAYNAITADHSL
-187 ANMCAF
+187 ANLCAYF
-193 FTFKGR
+193 KFKGR
-199 TSHAAASPHL
+199 TSHAAGSPHL

-236 IHYAYT
+236 IHCAYT

-278 DVARGAAL
+278 DVALGAAL

-418 AQSGSNIGRTGTV
+418 AQSGSDIGRTGTV

-458 KKTTGGKYVC
+458 KKATGGKYVC

>member
-1 MDMENKVRQIRELVE
+1 MEMVNEIKKLVDAKKE
-16 AKREKFARVSDEV
+16 AFLHAGDLV
-29 WAVPELY
+29 WEYAEIG
-36 FHETKSAAILIK
+36 FKEFQSAK
-48 ALKEEGF
+48 ALTDVLKAEGFAVEEG
-55 EVQEGVDG
+55 VAG

-68 IGTWGSGKP
+68 VASWGEGKP
-77 VIGIL
+77 IIGLL
-82 GEFDALPSLS
+82 GEYDALPALNHA
-92 QEAGCWEHK
+92 AGDPVESS
-101 EIVKGGPGHGCG
+101 EIVNENGHGCG
-113 HNALGAG
+113 HNLLGAG
-120 AMAAAVAAK
+120 ALGAAVAVK
-129 DYMEKNGLSGTI
+129 DYMRAHGLKGTI
-141 RYYGCPAEEAGWGK
+141 RYYGCPGEEFGSGK
-155 MFLARD
+155 MFMARA
-161 GYFDDL
+161 GLFDDL
-167 DACYTWHPG
+167 DAAFTWHG
-176 VGNMVQGTSSL
+176 GAYNAITADHSL
-187 ANMCAF
+187 ANLCAYF
-193 FTFKGR
+193 KFKGR
-199 TSHAAASPHL
+199 TSHAAGSPHL

-305 NDTLSKLLYESF
+305 NNTLSKLLYESF

-418 AQSGSNIGRTGTV
+418 AQSGSDIGRTGTV

-446 NPELLEKAKEEW
+446 NPELLGKAKEEW

>member
-1 MDMENKVRQIRELVE
+1 MEMVNEIKKLVDAKKE
-16 AKREKFARVSDEV
+16 AFLHASDLIWEY
-29 WAVPELY
+29 AEIG
-36 FHETKSAAILIK
+36 FQEFQSAK
-48 ALKEEGF
+48 ALTSVLKAEGFSVEEG
-55 EVQEGVDG
+55 VAG

-68 IGTWGSGKP
+68 VASWGEGKP
-77 VIGIL
+77 IIGLL
-82 GEFDALPSLS
+82 GEFDALPALKHGAADPV
-92 QEAGCWEHK
+92 EATETVS
-101 EIVKGGPGHGCG
+101 ENGHGCG
-113 HNALGAG
+113 HNLLGAG
-120 AMAAAVAAK
+120 ALGAAIAVK
-129 DYMEKNGLSGTI
+129 DYMQAHGLKGTI
-141 RYYGCPAEEAGWGK
+141 RYYGCPGEEFGSGK
-155 MFLARD
+155 MFMARA
-161 GYFDDL
+161 GLFDDL
-167 DACYTWHPG
+167 DAAFTWHG
-176 VGNMVQGTSSL
+176 GSYNAITADHSL
-187 ANMCAF
+187 ANLCAYF
-193 FTFKGR
+193 KFKGR

-257 VFYYVRSPRLYQVL
+257 IFYYVRSPRLYQVL

-286 MTGTQLEI
+286 MTGTELEI

-305 NDTLSKLLYESF
+305 NDVLSQLLYESF
-317 CEAGG
+317 CEVGG
-322 PKFSEEEKALAAE
+322 PRFSTEEKALAAE

-348 ARTLAAHFGPE
+348 ARTLSAHFGPE
-359 VAEKYKDQIL
+359 IAEQYKDQIL

-374 PYHASDMI
+374 PYHATNLI

-408 CTTGHTWQVT
+408 YTTGHTWQIT
-418 AQSGSNIGRTGTV
+418 AQSGSDIGRTGTV

-446 NPELLEKAKEEW
+446 NPELLHKAKEEW
-458 KKTTGGKYVC
+458 NKTTGGKYIC

>member
-1 MDMENKVRQIRELVE
+1 MEKVNEIKKLVDAKKE
-16 AKREKFARVSDEV
+16 AFLHAGDLV
-29 WAVPELY
+29 WEYAEIG
-36 FHETKSAAILIK
+36 FKEFQSAK
-48 ALKEEGF
+48 ALTDVLKAEGFVVEEG
-55 EVQEGVDG
+55 VAG

-68 IGTWGSGKP
+68 VASWGEGKP
-77 VIGIL
+77 IIGLL
-82 GEFDALPSLS
+82 GEYDALPALKHA
-92 QEAGCWEHK
+92 AGDPVESS
-101 EIVKGGPGHGCG
+101 EIVNENGHGCG
-113 HNALGAG
+113 HNLLGAG
-120 AMAAAVAAK
+120 ALGAAVAVK
-129 DYMEKNGLSGTI
+129 DYMQTHGLKGTI
-141 RYYGCPAEEAGWGK
+141 RYYGCPGEEFGSGK
-155 MFLARD
+155 MFMARA
-161 GYFDDL
+161 GLFDDL
-167 DACYTWHPG
+167 DAAFTWHG
-176 VGNMVQGTSSL
+176 GAYNAITADHSL
-187 ANMCAF
+187 ANLCAYF
-193 FTFKGR
+193 KFKGR
-199 TSHAAASPHL
+199 TSHAAGSPHL

-418 AQSGSNIGRTGTV
+418 AQSGSDIGRTGTV

>member
-1 MDMENKVRQIRELVE
+1 MEMVNEIKKLVDAKKE
-16 AKREKFARVSDEV
+16 AFRHAGDLV
-29 WAVPELY
+29 WEYAEIG
-36 FHETKSAAILIK
+36 FKEFQSAK
-48 ALKEEGF
+48 ALTDVLKAEGFAVEEG
-55 EVQEGVDG
+55 VAG

-68 IGTWGSGKP
+68 VASWGEGKP
-77 VIGIL
+77 IIGLL
-82 GEFDALPSLS
+82 GEYDALPALKHA
-92 QEAGCWEHK
+92 AGDPVESS
-101 EIVKGGPGHGCG
+101 EIVSENGHGCG
-113 HNALGAG
+113 HNLLGAG
-120 AMAAAVAAK
+120 ALGAAVAVK
-129 DYMEKNGLSGTI
+129 DYMQAHGLKGTI
-141 RYYGCPAEEAGWGK
+141 RYYGCPGEEFGSGK
-155 MFLARD
+155 MFMARA
-161 GYFDDL
+161 GLFDDL
-167 DACYTWHPG
+167 DAAFTWHG
-176 VGNMVQGTSSL
+176 GAYNAITADHSL
-187 ANMCAF
+187 ANLCAYF
-193 FTFKGR
+193 KFKGR
-199 TSHAAASPHL
+199 TSHAAGSPHL

-418 AQSGSNIGRTGTV
+418 AQSGSDIGRTGTV

>member
-1 MDMENKVRQIRELVE
+1 MEMVNEIKKLVDAKKE
-16 AKREKFARVSDEV
+16 AFLHAGDLV
-29 WAVPELY
+29 WEYAEIG
-36 FHETKSAAILIK
+36 FKEFQSAK
-48 ALKEEGF
+48 ALTDVLKAEGFAVEEG
-55 EVQEGVDG
+55 VAG

-68 IGTWGSGKP
+68 VASWGEGNPIIGL
-77 VIGIL
+77 L
-82 GEFDALPSLS
+82 GEYDALPALKHA
-92 QEAGCWEHK
+92 AGDPVESS
-101 EIVKGGPGHGCG
+101 EIVSENGHGCG
-113 HNALGAG
+113 HNLLGAG
-120 AMAAAVAAK
+120 ALGAAVAVK
-129 DYMEKNGLSGTI
+129 DYMQSHGLKGTI
-141 RYYGCPAEEAGWGK
+141 RYYGCPGEEFGSGK
-155 MFLARD
+155 MFMARA
-161 GYFDDL
+161 GLFDDL
-167 DACYTWHPG
+167 DAAFTWHG
-176 VGNMVQGTSSL
+176 GAYNAITADHSL
-187 ANMCAF
+187 ANLCAYF
-193 FTFKGR
+193 KFKGR
-199 TSHAAASPHL
+199 TSHAAGSPHL

-418 AQSGSNIGRTGTV
+418 AQSGSDIGRTGTV

>member
-1 MDMENKVRQIRELVE
+1 MEMVNEIKKLVDAKKE
-16 AKREKFARVSDEV
+16 AFLHAGDLVWEYAEIGFKEFQFA
-29 WAVPELY
+29 
-36 FHETKSAAILIK
+36 K
-48 ALKEEGF
+48 ALTDVLKAEGF
-55 EVQEGVDG
+55 AVQEGVAG

-68 IGTWGSGKP
+68 VASWGEGKP
-77 VIGIL
+77 IIGLL
-82 GEFDALPSLS
+82 GEYDALPALKHA
-92 QEAGCWEHK
+92 AGDPVESS
-101 EIVKGGPGHGCG
+101 EIVSENGHGCG
-113 HNALGAG
+113 HNLLGAG
-120 AMAAAVAAK
+120 ALGAAVAVK
-129 DYMEKNGLSGTI
+129 DYMQSHGLKGTI
-141 RYYGCPAEEAGWGK
+141 RYYGCPGEEFGSGK
-155 MFLARD
+155 MFMARA
-161 GYFDDL
+161 GLFDDL
-167 DACYTWHPG
+167 DAAFTWHG
-176 VGNMVQGTSSL
+176 GAYNAITADHSL
-187 ANMCAF
+187 ANLCAYF
-193 FTFKGR
+193 KFKGR
-199 TSHAAASPHL
+199 TSHAAGSPHL

-418 AQSGSNIGRTGTV
+418 AQSGSDIGRTGTV

>member
-1 MDMENKVRQIRELVE
+1 MEMVNEIKKLVDAKKE
-16 AKREKFARVSDEV
+16 AFLHAGDLV
-29 WAVPELY
+29 WEYAEIG
-36 FHETKSAAILIK
+36 FKEFQSAK
-48 ALKEEGF
+48 ALTDVLKAEGFAVEEG
-55 EVQEGVDG
+55 VAG

-68 IGTWGSGKP
+68 VASWGEGKP
-77 VIGIL
+77 IIGLL
-82 GEFDALPSLS
+82 GEYDALPALKHA
-92 QEAGCWEHK
+92 AGDPAESS
-101 EIVKGGPGHGCG
+101 EIVSENGHGCG
-113 HNALGAG
+113 HNLLGAG
-120 AMAAAVAAK
+120 ALGAAVAVK
-129 DYMEKNGLSGTI
+129 DYMQAHGLKGTI
-141 RYYGCPAEEAGWGK
+141 RYYGCPGEEFGSGK
-155 MFLARD
+155 MFMARA
-161 GYFDDL
+161 GLFDDL
-167 DACYTWHPG
+167 DAAFTWHG
-176 VGNMVQGTSSL
+176 GAYNAITADHSL
-187 ANMCAF
+187 ANLCAYF
-193 FTFKGR
+193 KFKGR
-199 TSHAAASPHL
+199 TSHAAGSPHL

-418 AQSGSNIGRTGTV
+418 AQSGSDIGRTGTV